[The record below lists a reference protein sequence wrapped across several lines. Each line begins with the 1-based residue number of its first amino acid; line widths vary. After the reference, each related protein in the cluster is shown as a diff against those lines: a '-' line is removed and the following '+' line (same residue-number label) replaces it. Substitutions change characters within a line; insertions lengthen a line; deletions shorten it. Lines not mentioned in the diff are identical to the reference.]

1 MHVTGGRRMTSPT
14 GVGQG
19 DDEFYDTND
28 NGLVMEISPQH
39 SSSTDGENML
49 SVTTRTV

>member
-39 SSSTDGENML
+39 SSSTDGEYM
-49 SVTTRTV
+49 S